1 MPLRHTD
8 TNNVAVKLF
17 SFHNKD
23 KTLLFLKEFKN
34 AKSYGT
40 GIPVLCKEFL
50 FFKPLCCPDKNMS
63 FSFVQLPPPPSV
75 LFNTPTPLS
84 ALCLMFLCAY
94 IGGGGAAAAEG
105 FPLLLVEPAVRA
117 RQGAHLPLPGLPHP
131 RLLPGIDMGHVMF
144 GSLRTGYTSGC
155 G

>member
-1 MPLRHTD
+1 
-8 TNNVAVKLF
+8 
-17 SFHNKD
+17 
-23 KTLLFLKEFKN
+23 
-34 AKSYGT
+34 
-40 GIPVLCKEFL
+40 
-50 FFKPLCCPDKNMS
+50 MS
-63 FSFVQLPPPPSV
+63 FSFVQLPPPPSP
-75 LFNTPTPLS
+75 LGALYHPHPLSALCQPPPPLS